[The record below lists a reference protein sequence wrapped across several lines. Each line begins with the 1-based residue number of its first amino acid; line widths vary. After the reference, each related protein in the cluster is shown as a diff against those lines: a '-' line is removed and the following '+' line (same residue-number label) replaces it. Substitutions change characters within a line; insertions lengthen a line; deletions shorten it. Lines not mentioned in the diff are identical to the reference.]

1 MDSDE
6 DGLISSYK
14 INIVDFDA
22 PTLHVL
28 SPLLNELDDLGIE
41 LNEEEFMDFMQ
52 RLFSVRTP

>member
-14 INIVDFDA
+14 INIVDFDV
-22 PTLHVL
+22 PVLQIL

-41 LNEEEFMDFMQ
+41 LSEEEFM
-52 RLFSVRTP
+52 